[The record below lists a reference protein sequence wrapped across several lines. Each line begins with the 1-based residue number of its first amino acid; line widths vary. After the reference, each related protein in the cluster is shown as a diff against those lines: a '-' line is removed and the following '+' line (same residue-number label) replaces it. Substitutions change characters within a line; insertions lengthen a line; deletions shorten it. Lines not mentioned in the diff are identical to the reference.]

1 MSRKTARNQTNPER
15 GKSLLPSTPATTRGP
30 RWGLM
35 IGAVA
40 TVLLVVLAGRL
51 LFTSKAT
58 QPSPSAA
65 TANAAV
71 LASEHSPTLG
81 DASAVVHIVEF
92 LDPACETCAQLYPYV
107 KQMLADNPGRIR
119 LSIRH
124 VPFHQGAEFV
134 VRLLEASRGQDK
146 YWQTLEALLATQAR
160 WAPHHTVQP
169 DLVWPA
175 IAGVGLDIERL
186 KTDMNA
192 PAVAERMQRD
202 IDDARALKVTATP
215 EYFVNGR
222 PLPSFGL
229 QQLQDLVNEAL
240 RSSAG
245 PSN

>member
-15 GKSLLPSTPATTRGP
+15 GNSRLPPTPATTRGP

-92 LDPACETCAQLYPYV
+92 LDPACAACATMHTEVKRLLALYPDKV
-107 KQMLADNPGRIR
+107 R
-119 LSIRH
+119 LTARH
-124 VPFHQGAEFV
+124 VAFHDGSDYAIKV
-134 VRLLEASRGQDK
+134 LEAAKKQGK
-146 YWQTLEALLATQAR
+146 YWQTLEALYAAQSS
-160 WAPHHTVQP
+160 WVVDNVVQP
-169 DLVWPA
+169 AALWRAVEHL
-175 IAGVGLDIERL
+175 GLNAEQL
-186 KTDMNA
+186 KSDFYD
-192 PAVAERMQRD
+192 PEVAEQFDQD
-202 IDDARALKVTATP
+202 IRDARLLRVAETP
-215 EYFVNGR
+215 KFFVNAR
-222 PLPSFGL
+222 PVPRIGSASL
-229 QQLQDLVNEAL
+229 QMSVRDSIREEY
-240 RSSAG
+240 
-245 PSN
+245 